1 MMVDEMRRYA
11 ATAGTPRPP
20 QSVRLSAHAAAQAAL
35 APADGSC
42 GDALGGT
49 AGPMELDEADAVG
62 ASGAGAVPAQ
72 RPAAAAGVA
81 PASTDA
87 LLAALTSQL
96 SALRS
101 DLLSAVDAKL
111 ERLEARVN
119 AKLLEGR
126 GGSGGGGGGTHSA
139 GAPTRTQ

>member
-11 ATAGTPRPP
+11 AAAGTPRPP

-35 APADGSC
+35 VPADGNG
-42 GDALGGT
+42 GDASGGT
-49 AGPMELDEADAVG
+49 AGLMELDEADAVC
-62 ASGAGAVPAQ
+62 ASGAGAVPAPL
-72 RPAAAAGVA
+72 PAAAGAVA

-96 SALRS
+96 SALRA

-126 GGSGGGGGGTHSA
+126 GSSGGGGGGTHSA
-139 GAPTRTQ
+139 GAPARTQ